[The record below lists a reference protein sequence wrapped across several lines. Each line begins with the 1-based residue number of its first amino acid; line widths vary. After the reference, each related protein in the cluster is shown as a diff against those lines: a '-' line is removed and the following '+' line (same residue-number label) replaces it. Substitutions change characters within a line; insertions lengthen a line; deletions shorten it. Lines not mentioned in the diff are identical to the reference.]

1 MSFSKSAC
9 RGVLGVMVLLGCDRA
24 APAPAST
31 TAAAPVARAVN
42 APMRALLIG
51 IDDYSASRIKQ
62 KYAQSPADERG
73 WPSLRG
79 AVRDVDLLREMLI
92 VRYGFRPEAIV
103 TLRNQEATRGAILQA
118 MEQHLFA
125 PATKDSVLLFY
136 YAGHGSQVENSLS
149 KETDRRDES
158 IIPADSRLGAP
169 DIRDKELA
177 VRFNRI
183 LDRKARL
190 TIIFDSC
197 HSGSVTRALPADSD
211 VRALRMNTRDV
222 RDPSNPPA
230 PESRGALVMT
240 ASTDFARAYETE
252 DQDGKRHGAFSWALL
267 RAMRDSVRE
276 EAAADTFLR
285 ARAMMRADSPY
296 QEPVIAGNPAAQS
309 TPLLSSGAA
318 APRSM
323 AVAVEKINP
332 DGTVVLHGGWAHGLT
347 VGTVLRV
354 RDGDAV
360 GVQIRVTGLLG
371 LGRSEG
377 RFLTSGT
384 RAFRKALASGTLL
397 DIVRWS
403 AFPGRAL
410 RVWIPQT
417 ADVEA
422 ARAFVQQVREEVR
435 RSHVRWIGD
444 PTETTPSHV
453 LRWRNGRWELVE
465 PDGEAQRIQGS
476 SFVREL
482 PAGSSLFVHVP
493 VPQELHRA
501 IGVGPGSNY
510 DSIEPQTNPRGAD
523 YVLVGRLSGTAVEY
537 AWVRPAV
544 HQEDASKTPLPP
556 RTDWHSPEPL
566 RDAAIILRRSIL
578 RLHTILAWHQL
589 ESPRDARS
597 PYGLA
602 FYDRGND
609 MPVSDAT
616 VRGGRR
622 YKIRLQTNDPSA
634 SHIAPRYYYVFGIDS
649 FGRSVLLFPL
659 QAVENRF
666 PVDRSAGLP
675 PRSIEIAG
683 FTATPPYGLDTYV
696 LISTDE
702 ALPNPAILESSGVRT
717 RGPRGGTA
725 LGELL
730 SRTGGSTRSME
741 PESTSPI
748 WSIDRVLIHSI
759 SNEGT
764 AP

>member
-1 MSFSKSAC
+1 MRFSRIAG
-9 RGVLGVMVLLGCDRA
+9 RGVLGVTLLLGCGQA
-24 APAPAST
+24 ATTTAPAP
-31 TAAAPVARAVN
+31 VMRAVD
-42 APMRALLIG
+42 ASMRALLIG
-51 IDDYSASRIKQ
+51 IDDYSASRIEH
-62 KYAQSPADERG
+62 KYAQSPANERG
-73 WPSLRG
+73 WPPLRG

-92 VRYGFRPEAIV
+92 VRYGFQPEAIV
-103 TLRNQEATRGAILQA
+103 TLRNQEATRDAILEA
-118 MEQHLFA
+118 MERHLIA
-125 PATKDSVLLFY
+125 PATKDSVLFFY

-149 KETDRRDES
+149 DEIDRRDES
-158 IIPADSRLGAP
+158 IIPADSKLGAP

-190 TIIFDSC
+190 TVIFDSC

-211 VRALRMNTRDV
+211 VRALRMSTRDV

-252 DQDGKRHGAFSWALL
+252 DKDGKLHGAFSWALL

-296 QEPVIAGNPAAQS
+296 QEPVIAGNPPAQS
-309 TPLLSSGAA
+309 TPLLSPGAA

-323 AVAVEKINP
+323 AVAVEKVHP
-332 DGTVVLHGGWAHGLT
+332 DGTVILQGGWAHGLT

-354 RDGDAV
+354 RDGDAA

-371 LGRSEG
+371 LGRSEA
-377 RFLTSGT
+377 RFLTLAT
-384 RAFRKALASGTLL
+384 RASPMTLGSGTLL

-417 ADVEA
+417 AELEA
-422 ARAFVQQVREEVR
+422 ARAFAQRVREEVQ

-453 LRWRNGRWELVE
+453 LRWRNGKWELVE
-465 PDGEAQRIQGS
+465 PDGRAQRILGP

-482 PAGSSLFVHVP
+482 PAGSSLFVHLP
-493 VPQELHRA
+493 VSQELHRA
-501 IGVGPGSNY
+501 IGVGPGTDY
-510 DSIEPQTNPRGAD
+510 DSIEPQEDPRGAD
-523 YVLVGRLSGTAVEY
+523 YVLVGRLSGASVEY

-544 HQEDASKTPLPP
+544 LQEDAPKTALPP

-566 RDAAIILRRSIL
+566 RDAAVVLRRSIL
-578 RLHTILAWHQL
+578 RLNVILAWHQL
-589 ESPRDARS
+589 ESPRDATS
-597 PYGLA
+597 PYRLA
-602 FYDRGND
+602 FYDREKST
-609 MPVSDAT
+609 PVADAA

-659 QAVENRF
+659 RAVENRF
-666 PVDRSAGLP
+666 PVDRNAET
-675 PRSIEIAG
+675 PREIEIAG

-702 ALPNPAILESSGVRT
+702 ALPNPAILESSGVRM

-730 SRTGGSTRSME
+730 SRTGGSMRSME